1 MRSVERDPS
10 ILDGFAPDRPDFYL
24 GTPEPA
30 FAHLREHDPVHW
42 YGAGRFWCLTR
53 HAEIREV
60 SRNPNV
66 FSSSHGLQM
75 WQIPV
80 VQAGG
85 EIEAAGTDGAVS
97 ILEMDPPRH
106 QAHRLLVTSAFRPRY
121 IDHLSHRIREIASAA
136 LDACPPNDPIDFV
149 EHIAVPLP
157 MLVIAE
163 MIGVPT
169 GDLQTFRK
177 WSDSIIAAGSGGLT
191 DNMLADLAD
200 LYAYFGESL
209 TEHRTTPRDDLITL
223 LIDAEVDGSHLSDD
237 EILVFLMTL
246 LVAGNE
252 TTRNLISGSALA
264 LALHP
269 GQNALLASDP
279 DVLPVAV
286 EEMLRWVSPVRSF
299 IRRALINTSLAEIPI
314 RAGDYVVMFYGSANR
329 DQAVFGETAERFDV
343 TRADANRHL
352 AFGIGEHFCL
362 GAALA
367 RMETRILFEEIY
379 RRWPSWELNGD
390 VQPLKSCL
398 INGIERL
405 PLRRTTR

>member
-1 MRSVERDPS
+1 
-10 ILDGFAPDRPDFYL
+10 
-24 GTPEPA
+24 
-30 FAHLREHDPVHW
+30 
-42 YGAGRFWCLTR
+42 
-53 HAEIREV
+53 
-60 SRNPNV
+60 
-66 FSSSHGLQM
+66 
-75 WQIPV
+75 
-80 VQAGG
+80 
-85 EIEAAGTDGAVS
+85 
-97 ILEMDPPRH
+97 
-106 QAHRLLVTSAFRPRY
+106 
-121 IDHLSHRIREIASAA
+121 
-136 LDACPPNDPIDFV
+136 
-149 EHIAVPLP
+149 
-157 MLVIAE
+157 
-163 MIGVPT
+163 
-169 GDLQTFRK
+169 
-177 WSDSIIAAGSGGLT
+177 
-191 DNMLADLAD
+191 MLADLAD

-237 EILVFLMTL
+237 EILVFLMKL